1 MEAYDLIF
9 REEQDHLSALYKRL
23 REMEKSLEEK
33 LDQVRENALEEK
45 KAIREDLTLNF
56 DSDTNA
62 METYA
67 EFEVMNHVI
76 DNYNIISRVN
86 REKLD
91 QVRVL
96 LKAPYFAKVRLQYDP
111 EEEPEEYYIGTRG
124 LTGDRH
130 EQLVVDWRSP
140 VAETYY
146 NQSNGPTSYTV
157 DGRTIPVDL
166 LLRRQFDLK
175 EDVLR
180 AWFDTTIAIEDP
192 LLLESLSKR
201 RSDKMT
207 AITTTIQKEQNEVIR
222 HKDVPVLLVS
232 GIAGSGKTSVLLQ
245 RIAYLF
251 YQKRNTLR
259 PDQVY
264 LMTLNPVFRQYIE
277 NVLPDMGE
285 TNPHALT
292 WLDFLD
298 MAGFGKRGAGFETR
312 AEDLDRIDASL
323 KDLVLTEEDFTGIRQ
338 GGEILISP
346 RSILAVSQRYPH
358 IGPGPRLTGLME
370 DDLLELL
377 KSRLRRKD
385 GYSRRDREDQGRE
398 DENASCRENNRMEND
413 FAGAFAQVRGK
424 GFLNLQEIGKKI
436 LGRTS
441 LSPVELFYLKMA
453 LTGECDRNARYLM
466 IDEVQDYTE
475 AQIRVL
481 SRYFLR
487 AHFMLLGDE
496 NQAIRPGTAS
506 FARIRVILS
515 EHGKAEECSLMTSY
529 RSSPEIT
536 DLFTAFL
543 EEKDRVRTTSVQRP
557 GQEPVIRTIKGRE
570 AYLQALKEA
579 LKEAR
584 ESEGLTCMI
593 AGSRRRLEK
602 LSALLGDDA
611 PPVIRRDMSLPE
623 RGPVLMELPLVK
635 GLEFDSVIIPDAV
648 PEEYPEDSIGK
659 HRLYTAISR
668 ATRRVSIFAEDT
680 MTALL
685 KGRES

>member
-1 MEAYDLIF
+1 MENYESIF
-9 REEQDHLSALYKRL
+9 RQEQDHLTKLCARL
-23 REMEKSLEEK
+23 SRMQEDLERK
-33 LDQVRENALEEK
+33 MADVQKNALEEK

-76 DNYNIISRVN
+76 DSYNIVTRVG
-86 REKLD
+86 REKLE
-91 QVRVL
+91 RI
-96 LKAPYFAKVRLQYDP
+96 KALRKGPYFAKIRLRYDP

-124 LTGDRH
+124 LNDEDH
-130 EQLVVDWRSP
+130 NQLVVDWRSP

-146 NQSNGPTSYTV
+146 NQESGPTSYTV

-166 LLRRQFDLK
+166 LLRRQFDLQG
-175 EDVLR
+175 DVLR

-207 AITTTIQKEQNEVIR
+207 AITTTIQKEQNQVIR
-222 HKDVPVLLVS
+222 HEDVPVLLVS

-251 YQKRNTLR
+251 YKKRDSLR

-298 MAGFGKRGAGFETR
+298 MAGFGRQGAGTETLPG
-312 AEDLDRIDASL
+312 DLDRIDSDL
-323 KDLVLTEEDFTGIRQ
+323 ESLVLTAEDFVGIRQ
-338 GGEILISP
+338 GGEQLISP
-346 RSILAVSQRYPH
+346 AAILGIRERFAH
-358 IGPGPRLTGLME
+358 IEPGPRLTGLME
-370 DDLLELL
+370 DELLELL
-377 KSRLRRKD
+377 KARLRRRD
-385 GYSRRDREDQGRE
+385 GYGRKDARDREEEGPGR
-398 DENASCRENNRMEND
+398 REINRMEND
-413 FAGAFAQVRGK
+413 FAGAFAQIRGR
-424 GFLNLQEIGKKI
+424 GWYDLNGIAGRI
-436 LGRTS
+436 LGRNRI
-441 LSPVELFYLKMA
+441 SPLALFYLKMA
-453 LTGECDRNARYLM
+453 LTGECDRNAKYVM

-487 AHFMLLGDE
+487 ARFMLLGDE

-506 FARIRVILS
+506 FARIREVLAPR
-515 EHGKAEECSLMTSY
+515 GRAAECDLMTSY

-536 DLFTAFL
+536 DLFTSLL
-543 EEKDRVRTTSVQRP
+543 EEKDRIRTASVQRP
-557 GQEPVIRTIKGRE
+557 GTAPLIRTFGDRAAYLEALRE
-570 AYLQALKEA
+570 ALR
-579 LKEAR
+579 EAR
-584 ESEGLTCMI
+584 EAEGLTCLI
-593 AGSRRRLEK
+593 AGSRKSQEK
-602 LSALLGDDA
+602 LAALLGDDA
-611 PPVIRRDMSLPE
+611 PPVIRRNMSLPAG
-623 RGPVLMELPLVK
+623 GPVLMELPLVK
-635 GLEFDSVIIPDAV
+635 GLEFDAVILPDAD
-648 PEEYPEDSIGK
+648 PEEYPDSLIGR

-668 ATRRVSIFAEDT
+668 ATRKVTVFALDT

-685 KGRES
+685 QGRKSGE